1 MTAIS
6 FSVSHP
12 FRQPM
17 YKNWMFVFFVFAETF
32 FGFYFINLNQHQWV
46 YDVFYM
52 LPIPGDFRH
61 WLLLI
66 IFGNCLLT
74 YLFEKVVVYYISIWN
89 QNRLERKRLASIEKE
104 VEAARKDIDLFF
116 SNKALKDE
124 AYEVTGQ
131 NLNNKVQGVF
141 RTGGVPVQN
150 ENR

>member
-1 MTAIS
+1 
-6 FSVSHP
+6 
-12 FRQPM
+12 
-17 YKNWMFVFFVFAETF
+17 
-32 FGFYFINLNQHQWV
+32 
-46 YDVFYM
+46 VFYM

-74 YLFEKVVVYYISIWN
+74 YLFEKVVVYYISIWD
-89 QNRLERKRLASIEKE
+89 QNRLERKRLASIDKE
-104 VEAARKDIDLFF
+104 ISAARKDIELFF
-116 SNKALKDE
+116 SNRALKEE

-131 NLNNKVQGVF
+131 NLNSKVQGAF

>member
-1 MTAIS
+1 
-6 FSVSHP
+6 
-12 FRQPM
+12 M

-124 AYEVTGQ
+124 A
-131 NLNNKVQGVF
+131 
-141 RTGGVPVQN
+141 
-150 ENR
+150 